1 MPRRNA
7 RLDRNPRLAG
17 QGVAPLDDR
26 PAARL
31 EEDLRGVAA
40 SHCERVE
47 PTSDRGVVDYHGPRL
62 CVIVFPAITSRPIG
76 GGMSLAERKKDFVA
90 VRTAR
95 GLVTRK
101 LFEEKAPGAL
111 REAVLAALAGEAE
124 KERTLDEEAR
134 RMMEGAKNEIASGR
148 VDGQEL
154 FRRIRRKLAEQRGIV
169 L

>member
-1 MPRRNA
+1 
-7 RLDRNPRLAG
+7 
-17 QGVAPLDDR
+17 
-26 PAARL
+26 
-31 EEDLRGVAA
+31 
-40 SHCERVE
+40 
-47 PTSDRGVVDYHGPRL
+47 
-62 CVIVFPAITSRPIG
+62 
-76 GGMSLAERKKDFVA
+76 MSLADRRKDFLA

-95 GLVTRK
+95 GLTSRK

-111 REAVLAALAGEAE
+111 RDVVIATLAAETE

-134 RMMEGAKNEIASGR
+134 RMMEGARNEIASGR